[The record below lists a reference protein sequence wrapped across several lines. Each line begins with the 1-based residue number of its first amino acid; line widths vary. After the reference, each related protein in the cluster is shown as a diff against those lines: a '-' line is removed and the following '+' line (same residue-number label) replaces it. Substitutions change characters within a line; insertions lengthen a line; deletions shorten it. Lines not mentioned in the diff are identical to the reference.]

1 MFKIIV
7 GLLINMIL
15 GKLKAF
21 ALDVISNLNT
31 SDLSNSEKRN
41 QAFNLIK
48 DKSILVGKDLR
59 DSLVGLAIELIVT
72 YLKSK

>member
-15 GKLKAF
+15 GKLKPF
-21 ALDVISNLNT
+21 AIDVVSNLNSET
-31 SDLSNSEKRN
+31 FSNEEKRS

-48 DKSILVGKDLR
+48 DKAILVGKELR

-72 YLKSK
+72 WLKK